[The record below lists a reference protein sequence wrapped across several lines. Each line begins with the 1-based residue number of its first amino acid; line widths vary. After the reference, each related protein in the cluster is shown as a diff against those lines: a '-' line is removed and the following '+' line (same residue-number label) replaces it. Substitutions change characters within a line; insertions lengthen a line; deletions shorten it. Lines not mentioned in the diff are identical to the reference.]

1 MTNVTIK
8 TDETTTSDATTDSA
22 ATDKKSLTAMLHSDE
37 MSLDDKLK
45 AIEEAMQTAQAQA
58 DKKAANGSASAP
70 VDPSLLTMCDSC
82 Q

>member
-8 TDETTTSDATTDSA
+8 TDETTDDATVDDA
-22 ATDKKSLTAMLHSDE
+22 ATDKKSLTDMLHSDE

-58 DKKAANGSASAP
+58 NKASANGVAAP
-70 VDPSLLTMCDSC
+70 VDPSFLTMCDSC

>member
-8 TDETTTSDATTDSA
+8 TDEATTTDSA
-22 ATDKKSLTAMLHSDE
+22 VTDKKSLTDMLHSDE

-45 AIEEAMQTAQAQA
+45 AIEVAMESAQAQA
-58 DKKAANGSASAP
+58 NKASASGVAAP

>member
-8 TDETTTSDATTDSA
+8 TDETTTKDVTTGSA
-22 ATDKKSLTAMLHSDE
+22 STDKKSLTDMLHSEE

-45 AIEEAMQTAQAQA
+45 AIEAAMESAQAQA
-58 DKKAANGSASAP
+58 NKASANGVAAP

>member
-8 TDETTTSDATTDSA
+8 TDETTVDTTTAEA
-22 ATDKKSLTAMLHSDE
+22 ATDKKTLTTMLHSDDI
-37 MSLDDKLK
+37 SLEEKLK
-45 AIEEAMQTAQAQA
+45 AIEEAMQGAQVQA
-58 DKKAANGSASAP
+58 NKASANGVAAP